1 MKSSSRALGQRFIGV
16 GADSFQLAM
25 SRPAFQ
31 RVAFGDSLAV
41 VSVAAAV
48 AIKLILQNF
57 NVGYPLSS
65 SFLAAIA
72 TCLNEHVIF
81 DDLNV

>member
-1 MKSSSRALGQRFIGV
+1 MKPSSRVLGQRFIGV

-31 RVAFGDSLAV
+31 RAAFGDSLAV

-48 AIKLILQNF
+48 AIKLILQHF